1 MCQKKT
7 EKKEQR
13 AKTSEKKTEQPIFRC
28 FVVPCACGALS
39 KRQRGGG
46 EGQKDVAGVGA
57 RLLEKCTELNRS
69 ASRRVASE
77 FTN

>member
-1 MCQKKT
+1 MG
-7 EKKEQR
+7 R
-13 AKTSEKKTEQPIFRC
+13 R
-28 FVVPCACGALS
+28 CACGALS

-57 RLLEKCTELNRS
+57 RLLEKCDELNRS

-77 FTN
+77 FTNSGETSHTENPTPGIAGCLLWL